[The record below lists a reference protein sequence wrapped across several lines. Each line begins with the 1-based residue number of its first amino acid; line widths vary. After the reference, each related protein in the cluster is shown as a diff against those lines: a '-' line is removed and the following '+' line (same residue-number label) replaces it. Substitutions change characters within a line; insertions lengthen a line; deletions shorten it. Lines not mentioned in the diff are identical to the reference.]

1 MPRGPDRRSG
11 WEGVGTGWVIVS
23 MLLGGIAAWGGLGY
37 LVDRLVGTDGVFA
50 AIGIVL
56 GAAGSTYLVYLRY
69 GRGGGGDG

>member
-1 MPRGPDRRSG
+1 MARGPDRRSG

-69 GRGGGGDG
+69 GREGGGDG